1 MLSIHLSTVFYH
13 INYCHPSVHTTF
25 RLTYETSKSTA
36 RYMLKVIVRDTT
48 SLKTTLSKTIL
59 LSNELRRSNLNAV
72 NQLLPKVSW
81 KELLKSV
88 SSLVTFRRNK
98 FPETILLIDETH
110 DTCSISNIFKNFFSN
125 LAESLLIKLLM
136 PTNKYNLKSV
146 IQYYSSFAITA
157 NFCLVSTT
165 EK

>member
-25 RLTYETSKSTA
+25 TLTYETSKSTA

-72 NQLLPKVSW
+72 N
-81 KELLKSV
+81 
-88 SSLVTFRRNK
+88 
-98 FPETILLIDETH
+98 
-110 DTCSISNIFKNFFSN
+110 
-125 LAESLLIKLLM
+125 
-136 PTNKYNLKSV
+136 
-146 IQYYSSFAITA
+146 
-157 NFCLVSTT
+157 
-165 EK
+165 